1 MRTTRA
7 PLARPVLPASS
18 ASSASGTSFAP
29 AAPAPAAATGPGP
42 AARSGRTGRTARSG
56 RTARPA
62 LAALALGYFT
72 LGTAS
77 LAVVGLGGPI
87 GRDLHTAPA
96 SVGVLVSVFALTFA
110 LAAPLAPAALARLDR
125 RAVLLL
131 GLALMAAGGALSAL
145 APSYAVLAG
154 ARVLA
159 GLGGAVFGPASSAVG
174 SLIVPEEHRSRAL
187 ATVFAGMTVAA
198 VLGVPLSAYLGGA
211 VGWRWTLAG
220 IAAATLLALVLVAA
234 LVPAVP
240 AGEPP
245 TPAAYRR
252 LLTTPGAA
260 ATVLTTL
267 LYMAAQFTVYGVA
280 GAYVAARFGASA
292 GAVTLVLFAFGLC
305 GVAGNACGARLSARL
320 GGARTVT
327 LTQLG
332 LAAAFLG
339 LLAAPGAL
347 PAAVLL
353 FALWAFFSQLYQ
365 APQQARLI
373 ALAPAQRGLLLALN
387 ASMLYV
393 GISLGSLLAGTFL
406 PVLGAGPLPA
416 LGLLPLALAGLAHRA
431 SVRRTDRTAPAP
443 SVAGATREGV
453 TR

>member
-1 MRTTRA
+1 MRATRA
-7 PLARPVLPASS
+7 LPALS
-18 ASSASGTSFAP
+18 ALS
-29 AAPAPAAATGPGP
+29 
-42 AARSGRTGRTARSG
+42 
-56 RTARPA
+56 
-62 LAALALGYFT
+62 LGYFT

-87 GRDLHTAPA
+87 GRDLHIASG

-110 LAAPLAPAALARLDR
+110 LAAPLAPAVLGRADR
-125 RAVLLL
+125 RTALLL
-131 GLALMAAGGALSAL
+131 GLALMAAGGVLSAL
-145 APSYAVLAG
+145 APSYAVLVA

-174 SLIVPEEHRSRAL
+174 SLIVPEERSSRAL

-198 VLGVPLSAYLGGA
+198 VLGVPLSAYLGVA

-220 IAAATLLALVLVAA
+220 VAAVTVLALALVAA
-234 LVPAVP
+234 LVPSVP
-240 AGEPP
+240 AGEAP
-245 TPAAYRR
+245 TAAAYRQ
-252 LLTTPGAA
+252 LLATPGAT

-280 GAYVAARFGASA
+280 GAYVAARFGVSS
-292 GAVTLVLFAFGLC
+292 GAVTLVLFAFGAV
-305 GVAGNACGARLSARL
+305 GVLGNASGARLSARL

-339 LLAAPGAL
+339 LLVAPRSLTAAIA
-347 PAAVLL
+347 L

-373 ALAPAQRGLLLALN
+373 ALRPDQRGLLLALN

-393 GISLGSLLAGTFL
+393 GISVGSLLAGTFL
-406 PVLGAGPLPA
+406 PVLGAGPLPV
-416 LGLLPLALAGLAHRA
+416 LGLPLLALAGLAHRV
-431 SVRRTDRTAPAP
+431 SVCRTTRTTPAP
-443 SVAGATREGV
+443 LVAGAVREGV
-453 TR
+453 VR

>member
-7 PLARPVLPASS
+7 PLARPALPVPALPA
-18 ASSASGTSFAP
+18 ATAP
-29 AAPAPAAATGPGP
+29 GAAPGP
-42 AARSGRTGRTARSG
+42 AGRSH

-62 LAALALGYFT
+62 LAALSLGYFT

-87 GRDLHTAPA
+87 GRDLHTAPGG
-96 SVGVLVSVFALTFA
+96 VGVLVAVFALTFA
-110 LAAPLAPAALARLDR
+110 LAAPLAPAVLGRLDR
-125 RAVLLL
+125 RRALLL
-131 GLALMAAGGALSAL
+131 GLALMAAGGVLGAL
-145 APSYAVLAG
+145 APSYAVLVG

-174 SLIVPEEHRSRAL
+174 SLIVPEEHRPRAL

-245 TPAAYRR
+245 TAAAYRR
-252 LLTTPGAA
+252 VLATPGAA

-280 GAYVAARFGASA
+280 GGYVAARFGASPS
-292 GAVTLVLFAFGLC
+292 AVTLVLFAFGLC

-327 LTQLG
+327 LTQAG

-339 LLAAPGAL
+339 LLAAPRAL

-373 ALAPAQRGLLLALN
+373 ALAPGQRGLLLALN

-431 SVRRTDRTAPAP
+431 SVRRTVRSTPAP
-443 SVAGATREGV
+443 STAGTDREGV